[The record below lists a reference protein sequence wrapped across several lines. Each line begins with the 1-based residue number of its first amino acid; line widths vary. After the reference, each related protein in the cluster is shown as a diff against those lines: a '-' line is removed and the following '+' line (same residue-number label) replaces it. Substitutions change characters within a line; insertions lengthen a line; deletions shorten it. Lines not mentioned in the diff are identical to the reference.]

1 MRESSCNGTGDQ
13 AEGLRKERKRAGS
26 SGCSATGKLGEIGD
40 MAVAG
45 VGDRRTGRVT
55 ERLTVCSANRMWSL
69 LIGELAM
76 AGVLLGIA
84 GRVPA
89 SAKRMQCKNRSA
101 GCFKTRKWKGWISSD
116 EGWQCTELRGFHGR
130 WTASLQ
136 MKDTEHWLDREP
148 LSTSHMETL
157 LWRAM
162 ARNLSTFNLPARILS
177 IFSGAAQARR
187 ETG

>member
-1 MRESSCNGTGDQ
+1 
-13 AEGLRKERKRAGS
+13 
-26 SGCSATGKLGEIGD
+26 
-40 MAVAG
+40 
-45 VGDRRTGRVT
+45 
-55 ERLTVCSANRMWSL
+55 
-69 LIGELAM
+69 M